1 MSSTYRTAGLS
12 FRFPPEWQALEQ
24 HEGNRTSVTVA
35 GEGTAF
41 CTVTILYDRP
51 DPQQVLDA
59 VIRAFR
65 DEYPELDVYPAN
77 SRVASRPAFGCDVD
91 FICLELCNTAL
102 LRAFRTGR
110 FTVLVLFQSS
120 DAELP
125 DTRPIF
131 DQVCNSLSCDVAVL
145 RDGMN

>member
-1 MSSTYRTAGLS
+1 MSSTYRTTGLS
-12 FRFPPEWQALEQ
+12 FSFPPEWQASEQ
-24 HEGNRTSVTVA
+24 REDDRLSVTVF

-41 CTVTILYDRP
+41 CTVTMLYDRP
-51 DPQQVLDA
+51 EPRQVLDA
-59 VIRAFR
+59 AVRAFR
-65 DEYPELDVYPAN
+65 EEYPEIDVYSADG
-77 SRVASRPAFGCDVD
+77 RVASRPALGCDID

-131 DQVCNSLSCDVAVL
+131 DQLCDSMNCDAAVL
-145 RDGMN
+145 LDGMI